1 MNREHKLA
9 LVVGFTLILFV
20 GILLSDHLAA
30 GSRAAEQLPVASN
43 TDWVLPDSLE
53 PRSGVRLTAP
63 ATTPA
68 TPTRSNANNPAD
80 TPRSMPTQASVS
92 TIQSE
97 GPIVTYG
104 PRDEPITNGRMLETA
119 QAPAPVAPPPPR
131 APSRSVHVIE
141 SGETLQDISQAHFG
155 TTRRWQEIARL
166 NGISNP
172 DRVRVGQKLRIPG
185 EETTRALARPAS
197 EKRVSSHTVSAGE
210 TLIAIARRQLGSSDR
225 WEDIARLNDINDP
238 GSIRVGQV
246 LVIPLD

>member
-53 PRSGVRLTAP
+53 PRSNVRLAAP
-63 ATTPA
+63 AVTKP
-68 TPTRSNANNPAD
+68 TPTRTPAA
-80 TPRSMPTQASVS
+80 TPDRRVAVQASNS
-92 TIQSE
+92 AIPSD
-97 GPIVTYG
+97 GPIVSYG
-104 PRDEPITNGRMLETA
+104 PRGEPVTQGRMLD
-119 QAPAPVAPPPPR
+119 QAPAPSPAEPPAPR
-131 APSRSVHVIE
+131 APSRTFHVIA

-166 NGISNP
+166 NNITNP

-185 EETTRALARPAS
+185 EETSRAAARPSRTRAT
-197 EKRVSSHTVSAGE
+197 SHTVSAGE
-210 TLIAIARRQLGSSDR
+210 TLIAIARRELGSGDR
-225 WEDIARLNDINDP
+225 WEDIARANDINDP
-238 GSIRVGQV
+238 GSIRVGQI
-246 LVIPLD
+246 LVIPNN